1 MLFPGVGT
9 LGAVAVSALTGA
21 GTSTIAHIIGPNIPA
36 GTYEQYVVVT
46 VERYYCP
53 ASEENG
59 GHVWRI
65 TTRNTYYID
74 KVIGIGH
81 QWVCVGES
89 CSERWSDTGSGG
101 YNMRGEKDQ
110 VCCNHR
116 ICSQETKLRYFLR
129 LYKPCCYW
137 SQKGMS
143 SFIRSCTCCGQQI
156 APAPRVMTAIGFL
169 HAVLYISL
177 CCALVVLMRSGTV

>member
-89 CSERWSDTGSGG
+89 CSERWIDT
-101 YNMRGEKDQ
+101 
-110 VCCNHR
+110 V
-116 ICSQETKLRYFLR
+116 
-129 LYKPCCYW
+129 
-137 SQKGMS
+137 
-143 SFIRSCTCCGQQI
+143 
-156 APAPRVMTAIGFL
+156 
-169 HAVLYISL
+169 
-177 CCALVVLMRSGTV
+177 